1 MKKRFIF
8 SLMIFFT
15 VLMSPLLVS
24 ADDIT
29 SELRSKFNIED
40 FVNTSKPFKME
51 NGELVDTSEYFKD
64 GIESISPNVIIGP
77 DGRKKVADPFAHPYK
92 SMTYIILEFDKY
104 VSACTGTLVSGY
116 KVLTNAHC
124 LAEEDQLTGKLTG
137 NKVNIAQMI

>member
-64 GIESISPNVIIGP
+64 GIESISDRKSTRLNSSHVAISYAVFCLKKK
-77 DGRKKVADPFAHPYK
+77 RKKEYNK
-92 SMTYIILEFDKY
+92 S
-104 VSACTGTLVSGY
+104 
-116 KVLTNAHC
+116 
-124 LAEEDQLTGKLTG
+124 
-137 NKVNIAQMI
+137 NKRHARNK